1 MARPFGVFC
10 SSEPTT
16 LEMRCLPSKTPMRT
30 EQMAGN
36 IAESVPKVL
45 KSLWDIENEL
55 RSAAQNGVVL
65 RGDEARNHL
74 QQARHHLDQLLG
86 IIRSPEETSTDQS
99 PGSTTPPTPTSNN

>member
-1 MARPFGVFC
+1 
-10 SSEPTT
+10 
-16 LEMRCLPSKTPMRT
+16 
-30 EQMAGN
+30 MAGN

-86 IIRSPEETSTDQS
+86 IIRSPEETSTDQTSTDQS
-99 PGSTTPPTPTSNN
+99 PGSTTLPTPTSNNSI